1 MNTKDI
7 RWIQRFNNFS
17 KAFGQLTRFIEKG
30 ELNELEQQGLI
41 QSFEYTHE
49 IAWNCL
55 KDFLEYRGSKGLYG
69 SKDATR
75 EAFRLGLI
83 EDGEGWMS
91 MIESRNQS
99 THTYNEKT
107 AEEIITSIR
116 GSYYS
121 LFNKLR
127 IKLLD
132 LTGTE
137 QE

>member
-49 IAWNCL
+49 LAWNCL

>member
-49 IAWNCL
+49 LAWNCL

-75 EAFRLGLI
+75 EAFRLGLM